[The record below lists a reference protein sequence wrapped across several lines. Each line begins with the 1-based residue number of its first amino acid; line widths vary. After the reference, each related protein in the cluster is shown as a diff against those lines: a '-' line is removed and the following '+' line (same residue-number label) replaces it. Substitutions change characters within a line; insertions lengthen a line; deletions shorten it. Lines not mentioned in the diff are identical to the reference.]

1 MRNTISSRK
10 QAKRCA
16 VGIVIINANISSINV
31 LNALYIN
38 DRHGS
43 AATDF
48 NL

>member
-1 MRNTISSRK
+1 MSSRK
-10 QAKRCA
+10 HAKRWA
-16 VGIVIINANISSINV
+16 VGIVIIKAKTSSMNV

-38 DRHGS
+38 ARHGN

>member
-10 QAKRCA
+10 HASRCA

-31 LNALYIN
+31 LNALYMN
-38 DRHGS
+38 ECHGN

>member
-1 MRNTISSRK
+1 MSSRK

-16 VGIVIINANISSINV
+16 VGIVIINANISSMNV

-38 DRHGS
+38 ARHGN

-48 NL
+48 SL